1 MKEVTLLVEDE
12 KVDVFLKFVKTLD
25 YVKVLDDGSF
35 EELQGNLDEAKSVQ
49 SENLLKKPLKKFLNR
64 L

>member
-1 MKEVTLLVEDE
+1 MKEITLLVEDE
-12 KVDVFLKFVKTLD
+12 KVDVFLKFVETLD

-35 EELQGNLDEAKSVQ
+35 EELQKSSDEAKSVQ
-49 SENLLKKPLKKFLNR
+49 SEDGIRKPLKKFLNR